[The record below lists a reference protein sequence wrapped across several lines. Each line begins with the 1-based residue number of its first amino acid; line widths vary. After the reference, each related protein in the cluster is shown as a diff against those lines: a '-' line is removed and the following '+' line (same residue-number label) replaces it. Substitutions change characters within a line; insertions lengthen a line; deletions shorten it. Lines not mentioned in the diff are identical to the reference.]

1 MFWSVFLRNL
11 SVTPPSR
18 GIFSFKISACL
29 KILKWRLAH
38 IPLDLPPVTD
48 SNKRVHL
55 WLLYWLAPYLPS
67 PSLCIKNNV
76 QPTLLKP
83 FHHSR
88 MARWLLQSLWPIKV
102 HWSQAFQTYQGDEP
116 FAKGRIHSEGFEWSL
131 RLFISYKS
139 WWILILQI
147 RKQHCWV
154 LQWTTCSRTI
164 GSCKRSSS
172 TSSNL
177 NLWMPNISHFESSV
191 WGICLLFV
199 IQTRII

>member
-1 MFWSVFLRNL
+1 METRAHSFGSSSNRWFKQESISVITILI
-11 SVTPPSR
+11 ST
-18 GIFSFKISACL
+18 ISAF
-29 KILKWRLAH
+29 
-38 IPLDLPPVTD
+38 PF
-48 SNKRVHL
+48 
-55 WLLYWLAPYLPS
+55 
-67 PSLCIKNNV
+67 SLHKKKV

-88 MARWLLQSLWPIKV
+88 MARWLLQSLWPIKA
-102 HWSQAFQTYQGDEP
+102 HWSQASQTYQGDEP
-116 FAKGRIHSEGFEWSL
+116 FAKGGVHSEGFEWSL

-147 RKQHCWV
+147 RKQHCWE

-177 NLWMPNISHFESSV
+177 NLWMPSISHFESSV
-191 WGICLLFV
+191 WAICLLFV